1 MSIRVLLVDPESDL
15 LDNYRR
21 FLTREGFDVQTAADG
36 LDCLAK
42 LRGWTPD
49 VLVLEPDMPNG
60 TGKEILDEVSNHSTE
75 VIILSR
81 LDRGSMTYPVREY
94 HVKPFS
100 MAELANSIR
109 ATASADG

>member
-1 MSIRVLLVDPESDL
+1 MSIRVLLVDTESDL
-15 LDNYRR
+15 LDNYRE
-21 FLTREGFDVQTAADG
+21 FLTREGFEVQTASNGQDS
-36 LDCLAK
+36 LAK
-42 LRGWTPD
+42 LRGWSPQ

-60 TGKEILDEVSNHSTE
+60 TGKEILDEASNLPAE

-81 LDRGSMTYPVREY
+81 LDRDSISHSVREY

-109 ATASADG
+109 ATVANK